1 MQTSSKMRT
10 NTLKSNLSP
19 LHLGLLSLAVACA
32 APAFAGGVTLQPKAG
47 DPLLGLTK
55 VQQGRFAAGRV
66 SYMTPFGNATGL
78 GPVFNKS
85 NCQSCHSN
93 PVGGWGSISVTRFGI
108 EDKGEFYPLESLG
121 GSLLQAF
128 AISDPCRETIP
139 EEATVT
145 SVRVTNSSMA
155 FGLIEAIPDAAIAA
169 NADPDDSN
177 GDGISGRVHWVL
189 PLEASPSSPLRA
201 GRFGWKAQIAT
212 VLSFSG
218 DATLMEMG
226 ITNALIGTENAPNGD
241 AALLASCD
249 TVADPEDTPD
259 ASGFTFI
266 ERVTNFQ
273 RYLAQPPQTPRS
285 GMSGELVFNA
295 IGCNA
300 CHVRD
305 WTTSNS
311 PALETAIRNK
321 AIRPYSDFL
330 IHDMGT
336 LGDGVQD
343 GDANELE
350 MRTPTLWNLRTRDP
364 MLHNGAA
371 AGGTFADRVSAAI
384 AAHGPLG
391 EGAAS
396 AAAFAALSAND
407 KAKLVAFLDSLGRD
421 EFDIDGDRNITMDDF
436 TTFVNCQGSTFNA
449 DSPCAIGDI
458 DQNGVINLADMQG
471 FLLAAQRDGIDT
483 SLDCDNDGTVDL
495 VEIFNGSP
503 DRNLDGVPDDC
514 APCVA
519 DFDGDGAVLA
529 SDLAA
534 LLGGWGSPSF
544 DLDGD
549 GITGAG
555 DLATLLSS
563 WGACP

>member
-1 MQTSSKMRT
+1 
-10 NTLKSNLSP
+10 
-19 LHLGLLSLAVACA
+19 
-32 APAFAGGVTLQPKAG
+32 
-47 DPLLGLTK
+47 LTK
-55 VQQGRFAAGRV
+55 AQQARFTAGRV

-93 PVGGWGSISVTRFGI
+93 PVGGWGSISVTRFGM
-108 EDKGEFYPLESLG
+108 EEKGEFYPLEELG
-121 GSLLQAF
+121 GSLLQSF

-139 EEATVT
+139 TQATVT
-145 SVRVTNSSMA
+145 AVRMTNSSMA

-169 NADPDDSN
+169 REDPADAN

-201 GRFGWKAQIAT
+201 GRFGWKSQVAT

-218 DATLMEMG
+218 DATRNEMG
-226 ITNALIGTENAPNGD
+226 ITNALIPTESAPNGD
-241 AALLASCD
+241 MALLASCD
-249 TVADPEDTPD
+249 TVADPEDV
-259 ASGFTFI
+259 ANGSGFTFI
-266 ERVTNFQ
+266 ERVTHFQ
-273 RYLAQPPQTPRS
+273 RYLAQPPQAPRS
-285 GMSGELVFNA
+285 GMSGEVIFNA

-305 WTTSNS
+305 WTTSSS
-311 PALETAIRNK
+311 PTLEAAIRNK

-330 IHDMGT
+330 VYDMGT

-343 GDANELE
+343 GDATELE

-364 MLHNGAA
+364 MLHNGSA
-371 AGGTFADRVSAAI
+371 AGGLFADRVTLAI

-396 AAAFAALSAND
+396 AAAFAALTSAN
-407 KAKLVAFLDSLGRD
+407 KAKLIAFLDSLGRD
-421 EFDIDGDRNITMDDF
+421 EFDIDGDRNITMDDLA
-436 TTFVNCQGSTFNA
+436 TFVNCQGVAFNA

-458 DQNGVINLADMQG
+458 DQNGVINATDMQG
-471 FLLAAQRDGIDT
+471 FLLAAARDGLDV

-495 VEIFNGSP
+495 VEIFNGAP
-503 DRNLDGVPDDC
+503 DKNLDGVPDDC
-514 APCVA
+514 AACAA
-519 DFDGDGAVLA
+519 DFDGDGFVLA
-529 SDLAA
+529 GDLAT
-534 LLGGWGSPSF
+534 LLGGWGGPSY